1 MTRVVAPHMPQIP
14 DPKQTD
20 GPSPNSAASALRTV
34 VLGAGCFWCLD
45 SLARRLKGV
54 HRVRSVYTGGTAES
68 AHYHAVCSGMTGHAE
83 AVEITFDPE
92 ELPVGI
98 LYDVFFSSHDPT
110 SLNRQGHDV
119 GPQYRSAMFYDDD
132 AERREF
138 SDAVR
143 GAQEA
148 YEQPIVT
155 TLEPLGE
162 VYEAEREHQ
171 DFHTRRPEVG
181 YCRFVIDPKVAQ
193 LRRRYAPWLR
203 QDAAV

>member
-1 MTRVVAPHMPQIP
+1 MVASDMTQIP
-14 DPKQTD
+14 ESERPDTPPQD
-20 GPSPNSAASALRTV
+20 GTAPGSRTV

-54 HRVRSVYTGGTAES
+54 RRVRSVYTGGSPES
-68 AHYHAVCSGMTGHAE
+68 AHYHAVCTGLTGHAE
-83 AVEITFDPE
+83 AVEITFNPDEIPIG
-92 ELPVGI
+92 V

-110 SLNRQGHDV
+110 SLNRQGHDI
-119 GPQYRSAMFYDDD
+119 GPQYRSVMFYSND
-132 AERREF
+132 AEHREH

-148 YEQPIVT
+148 YDQPIVT
-155 TLEPLGE
+155 TLEPLGD
-162 VYEAEREHQ
+162 VYEAEPEHQ

-203 QDAAV
+203 QDAPV

>member
-1 MTRVVAPHMPQIP
+1 MVASDMTEIP
-14 DPKQTD
+14 RPERSEQLVRHGSGT
-20 GPSPNSAASALRTV
+20 LRTL

-68 AHYHAVCSGMTGHAE
+68 AHYHAVCTGMTGHAE
-83 AVEITFDPE
+83 AVEVTFDAE
-92 ELPVGI
+92 ELPASV

-119 GPQYRSAMFYDDD
+119 GPQYRSAMFYSDD

-138 SDAVR
+138 AAAVER
-143 GAQEA
+143 AQSS
-148 YEQPIVT
+148 YEQPVVT
-155 TLEPLGE
+155 TLEPLGA
-162 VYEAEREHQ
+162 VYEAEPEHQ
-171 DFHTRRPEVG
+171 DFHTKRPQVG

-193 LRRRYAPWLR
+193 LRRGYAPWLR
-203 QDAAV
+203 EDARV